1 MKNRTKWLMVALAM
15 TGVAGAVLGDT
26 SSSSGSSGS
35 GSSTPGAYD
44 WHHHHWHHHH
54 HHHRPGMMVGAGLLR
69 AMHQLNLTAAQQ
81 QSVHT
86 ILTAARSQFAAEHKA
101 GGQPDFTVLSN
112 PGDPNYAIALK
123 DLQKRLA
130 NRIQEQ
136 SQTEQ
141 AIYKVLTPEQQQ
153 QLPQVL
159 AAMKAKMAQHGA
171 I

>member
-35 GSSTPGAYD
+35 GTPGAHD
-44 WHHHHWHHHH
+44 WHYHHHH
-54 HHHRPGMMVGAGLLR
+54 PGMMVGGGLLR
-69 AMHQLNLTAAQQ
+69 AMHQLNLTAAQR

-86 ILTAARSQFAAEHKA
+86 ILTAARSQFAAERKA
-101 GGQPDFTVLSN
+101 GGRPDFTVLSN
-112 PGDPNYAIALK
+112 PGDPNYATALQN
-123 DLQKRLA
+123 LQTRVS

-141 AIYKVLTPEQQQ
+141 ALYKVLTSEQQQ

-159 AAMKAKMAQHGA
+159 AVMKAKMAQHGA

>member
-15 TGVAGAVLGDT
+15 TGVAGAVMGQT
-26 SSSSGSSGS
+26 SSSSGSG
-35 GSSTPGAYD
+35 TPGAGHC
-44 WHHHHWHHHH
+44 HHHGV
-54 HHHRPGMMVGAGLLR
+54 GMMVGRGLLR
-69 AMHQLNLTAAQQ
+69 AVHQLNLTAAQE

-86 ILTAARSQFAAEHKA
+86 IVTAARSQFAAERKA
-101 GGQPDFTVLSN
+101 GGRPEFTVLSN
-112 PGDPNYAIALK
+112 PGDPNYATALQ
-123 DLQKRLA
+123 DLQARVS

-159 AAMKAKMAQHGA
+159 AAMKAKMAPHGA